1 VLPFA
6 YERATSVAQAVE
18 LGRSRPGLALLAGG
32 TELLSW
38 MRDGIVVPTALL
50 DLAGLDLDRV
60 AEDGDG
66 ALHLGALARLADVA
80 AHPSVRRLAP
90 CLAQAIESSASPQ
103 LRNMGTLGGNLL
115 QRTRC
120 PYFRAGP
127 GVPCNQRAPGS
138 GCPAREGD
146 HRTAAI
152 LGASADC
159 IATHPSD
166 PAVALAALDA
176 AVVIA
181 GAGGERTV
189 SLADFY
195 RPPGPPGP
203 PGRTPPGGGLERGDL
218 IVAIRVPA
226 LPGADRSRYLKAR
239 DRAAFDFALV
249 SCAAVVGVI
258 DGRVSDVRVV
268 LGGVAPAPWRCQVA
282 EGLVRG
288 KPAEPRVLRDA
299 LAAEMRAASPL
310 QRNRFKVELAARLAV
325 RTVLEAVG

>member
-1 VLPFA
+1 MLPFA

-18 LGRSRPGLALLAGG
+18 LGRSSPDLAFLAGG
-32 TELLSW
+32 TELLPW
-38 MRDGIVVPTALL
+38 MRDGLVVPTALL

-60 AEDGDG
+60 TEDGDG
-66 ALHLGALARLADVA
+66 TLHLGALARLADVA

-120 PYFRAGP
+120 AYFRAGP
-127 GVPCNQRAPGS
+127 GVPCNQREPGS

-181 GAGGERTV
+181 GAAGERTV

-195 RPPGPPGP
+195 RPPG
-203 PGRTPPGGGLERGDL
+203 RTPPVESALERGDL
-218 IVAIRVPA
+218 IVEIRVPA

-249 SCAAVVGVI
+249 SCAAAVGVVG
-258 DGRVSDVRVV
+258 GRVCDIRLA

-310 QRNRFKVELAARLAV
+310 QRNGFKVELAARLAV